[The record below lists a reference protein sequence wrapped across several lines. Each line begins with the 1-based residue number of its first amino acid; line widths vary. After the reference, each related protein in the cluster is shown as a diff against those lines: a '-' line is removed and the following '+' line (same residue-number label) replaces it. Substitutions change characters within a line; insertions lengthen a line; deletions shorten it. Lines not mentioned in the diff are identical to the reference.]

1 MNVVDVIIIAL
12 LILGGVAGFKA
23 GVIKKL
29 TDFIG
34 MFVVIILAFYLKNYI
49 SVIMYENLP
58 FFNFFGLINGID
70 TLNILLYEVI
80 AFLVIFIALL
90 FVLKVVLMLTG
101 LVEKILKATV
111 ILSIPSKLLGI
122 VVGVIEM
129 YVYLFLILVIVSLP
143 IFDSSFLK
151 DSKMNNFILN
161 NTPVLSGISEEIIDI
176 YGDVYNIIDNRK
188 NKTNEQLNE
197 EILKVLIDKKV
208 VTKESAKKLVDKN
221 KIHINDKSIVE

>member
-70 TLNILLYEVI
+70 ALNILLYEVI

-122 VVGVIEM
+122 VVGVVEM

-161 NTPVLSGISEEIIDI
+161 NTPVLSGVSEEIIDI

>member
-151 DSKMNNFILN
+151 DSKMNNFILT
-161 NTPVLSGISEEIIDI
+161 NTPVLSGVSEEIIDI

>member
-70 TLNILLYEVI
+70 ALNILLYEVI

-129 YVYLFLILVIVSLP
+129 YVYLFLILVIVSLS

-161 NTPVLSGISEEIIDI
+161 NTPVLSGVSEEIIDI

>member
-161 NTPVLSGISEEIIDI
+161 NTPVLSGVSEEIIDI
-176 YGDVYNIIDNRK
+176 YGDVYDIIDNRK
-188 NKTNEQLNE
+188 DKSNEEMNE

>member
-70 TLNILLYEVI
+70 ALNILLYEVI

-122 VVGVIEM
+122 VGGVIEM

-161 NTPVLSGISEEIIDI
+161 NTPVLSGVSEEIIDI

>member
-70 TLNILLYEVI
+70 ALNILLYEVI

-129 YVYLFLILVIVSLP
+129 YVYLFLILVIASLP

-161 NTPVLSGISEEIIDI
+161 NTPVLSDVSEEIIDI

>member
-70 TLNILLYEVI
+70 ALNILLYEVM

-151 DSKMNNFILN
+151 NSKMNNFILN
-161 NTPVLSGISEEIIDI
+161 NTPVLSSVSEEIIDI

-197 EILKVLIDKKV
+197 EILRVLIDKKV

>member
-70 TLNILLYEVI
+70 ALNILLYEVI

-151 DSKMNNFILN
+151 TSKMNNFILN
-161 NTPVLSGISEEIIDI
+161 NTPVLSDVSEEIIDI

>member
-70 TLNILLYEVI
+70 ALNILLYEVI

-151 DSKMNNFILN
+151 DSKMNNFILF
-161 NTPVLSGISEEIIDI
+161 NTPVLSGVSEEIIDI
-176 YGDVYNIIDNRK
+176 YGDVYNIICHRK
-188 NKTNEQLNE
+188 SKSNEQ
-197 EILKVLIDKKV
+197 
-208 VTKESAKKLVDKN
+208 
-221 KIHINDKSIVE
+221 

>member
-70 TLNILLYEVI
+70 ALNILLYEVI

-122 VVGVIEM
+122 VVGVIKM

-161 NTPVLSGISEEIIDI
+161 NTPVLSGVSEEIIDI

-208 VTKESAKKLVDKN
+208 VTKESAKKLVDRN

>member
-70 TLNILLYEVI
+70 ALNILLYEVI

-161 NTPVLSGISEEIIDI
+161 NTLVLSGVSEEIIDI

>member
-12 LILGGVAGFKA
+12 LIVGGVAGFKA

-70 TLNILLYEVI
+70 ALNILLYEVM

-90 FVLKVVLMLTG
+90 FVLKVVLTLTG

-151 DSKMNNFILN
+151 NSKMNNFILN
-161 NTPVLSGISEEIIDI
+161 NTPVLSGVSEEIIDI

-188 NKTNEQLNE
+188 GKTNEQLNE

-208 VTKESAKKLVDKN
+208 VTKESAKKLVDRN
-221 KIHINDKSIVE
+221 KVHINDKSIVE